1 MNGNGEKQPRTFLS
15 VVNNI
20 WYYYKWHIIIGLCA
34 VIMFTI
40 ASVQYF
46 SKVAPDVFFYY
57 VGQSSA
63 TAKDIEEFCD
73 DMQNIMPKDYNGDG
87 KKKVDYK
94 EDIFV
99 MYSIED
105 GASTGSYV
113 YNSTDQLDIV
123 KRFNMELG
131 MGECLIYIMEPNL
144 FSANTDYIAPLD
156 SVLDKVPENALSGK
170 GIKLSDL
177 GAYRKTALSSFPS
190 DYVIC
195 LRAKRSG
202 DDIDFYNT
210 NADFFKTLVEYR

>member
-1 MNGNGEKQPRTFLS
+1 
-15 VVNNI
+15 
-20 WYYYKWHIIIGLCA
+20 
-34 VIMFTI
+34 MFTI

-46 SKVAPDVFFYY
+46 SRVEPDVFVYY

-87 KKKVDYK
+87 NKKVDYK

-202 DDIDFYNT
+202 DDADFYNA
-210 NADFFKTLVEYR
+210 NADFFKALTAYR

>member
-1 MNGNGEKQPRTFLS
+1 
-15 VVNNI
+15 
-20 WYYYKWHIIIGLCA
+20 
-34 VIMFTI
+34 MFTI

-46 SKVAPDVFFYY
+46 SKVEPDVFFYY

-94 EDIFV
+94 EDVFV

-131 MGECLIYIMEPNL
+131 MGECLIYIMESNL

-202 DDIDFYNT
+202 DDIDFYNA